1 MAGKDKPS
9 AGVAPGGWS
18 AVAGREKSGLL
29 LPAHDCLAHMAIRA
43 LDGPTT
49 RSVVRIVLTVVAT
62 LVVLYAAY
70 LVRGVLVLVLVAAFL
85 AIGLDPAVR
94 RLQAWGLTRGQA
106 VGAIFLAACAFI
118 AAFVI
123 AVIPPLVRQ
132 IASFATNLP
141 QDIRNFAEDNSR
153 IREWIVENDIAGR
166 LQDAVAN
173 VPAAISG
180 SLGNVFGLAGSVLA
194 ALFSLLTVLILS
206 IYFLI
211 SLSRIHE
218 GTLRLVPRSKRTQ
231 VAALL
236 DPILEK
242 IGGYIAGQVTVAVI
256 AGVLA
261 GIYLG
266 IIGVPFPIALALW
279 VTIAALIPLVGATLG
294 AIPAVIVAF
303 FTSAGVGIATL
314 VYFLIYQQV
323 ENYLIAPRVMT
334 RAVDIS
340 PAAVL
345 LAALIGGNLLGFVGA
360 LMAIPAA
367 AAIKLVVQ
375 EIVIPRTE
383 ST

>member
-1 MAGKDKPS
+1 VASREPDRPS
-9 AGVAPGGWS
+9 
-18 AVAGREKSGLL
+18 
-29 LPAHDCLAHMAIRA
+29 
-43 LDGPTT
+43 T
-49 RSVVRIVLTVVAT
+49 RTVVRIVVTVVAT
-62 LVVLYAAY
+62 LLLVYAAY
-70 LVRGVLVLVLVAAFL
+70 LVRGILVLVLVAAFL

-94 RLQAWGLTRGQA
+94 RLQAWGLGRGQA
-106 VGAIFLAACAFI
+106 VGTIFLAAIAFI
-118 AAFVI
+118 VAFIV

-132 IASFATNLP
+132 ITSFATNLP
-141 QDIRNFAEDNSR
+141 QDIRNFAQDHPR
-153 IREWIVENDIAGR
+153 IQEWVVENDIAGR

-206 IYFLI
+206 VYFLL

-218 GTLRLVPRSKRTQ
+218 GTLRLVPKSRRARVSTL
-231 VAALL
+231 V
-236 DPILEK
+236 DPILER

-261 GIYLG
+261 GFFLAIV
-266 IIGVPFPIALALW
+266 GVPFPIALALW

-303 FTSAGVGIATL
+303 FTSTGLGVATL
-314 VYFLIYQQV
+314 AYFLIYQQV
-323 ENYLIAPRVMT
+323 ENYLIHPRVMT

-367 AAIKLVVQ
+367 AAIKLVMQ
-375 EIVIPRTE
+375 EIVLPRAEAT
-383 ST
+383 